1 MNTPLFTAETSL
13 YKTSRSY
20 RGPGSRPA
28 GDAGSTV
35 VPQQGL
41 CFELCNAGWQL
52 CRGAC
57 GPSIPFI
64 PDPCDLCDVAFG
76 LCLES
81 LPAPRRWWRWWWWWW
96 WWCRVLSTG
105 PEVLRELC

>member
-41 CFELCNAGWQL
+41 CFEVVQRRMAALQRRLRPLPFLLCQTPVTSATS
-52 CRGAC
+52 R
-57 GPSIPFI
+57 
-64 PDPCDLCDVAFG
+64 
-76 LCLES
+76 
-81 LPAPRRWWRWWWWWW
+81 
-96 WWCRVLSTG
+96 
-105 PEVLRELC
+105 